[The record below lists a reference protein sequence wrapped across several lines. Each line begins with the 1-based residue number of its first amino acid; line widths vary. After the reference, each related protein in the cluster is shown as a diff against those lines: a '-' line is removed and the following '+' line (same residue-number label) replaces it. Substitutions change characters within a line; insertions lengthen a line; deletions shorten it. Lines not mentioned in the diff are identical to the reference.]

1 MYGFDQNGKVSYT
14 YGTGDKS
21 KDYEVVLLGDEN
33 SASASEVLI
42 AGLRENLGSKFFGKK
57 TYGKGTVQEMVN
69 LSDGTQYKLTT
80 KKWLTPDGNWIN
92 DTEGIIPDEEVEF
105 AFAAQ
110 KNEKFYEI
118 FNTCIFC
125 LTNKRILIG
134 TKRILWGSF
143 LYAITPDLYN
153 DTQIYK
159 GLVWGKVTID
169 TVKEKVILTN
179 VSKNGLDI
187 IETTISEFMMK
198 EKRTYNNEK

>member
-1 MYGFDQNGKVSYT
+1 MG
-14 YGTGDKS
+14 
-21 KDYEVVLLGDEN
+21 
-33 SASASEVLI
+33 
-42 AGLRENLGSKFFGKK
+42 K
-57 TYGKGTVQEMVN
+57 TYEKLMEFEKKYPGG
-69 LSDGTQYKLTT
+69 LSWRL
-80 KKWLTPDGNWIN
+80 KKHAKVIDEYLN
-92 DTEGIIPDEEVEF
+92 PDEEVEF

>member
-1 MYGFDQNGKVSYT
+1 MSCQ
-14 YGTGDKS
+14 
-21 KDYEVVLLGDEN
+21 
-33 SASASEVLI
+33 
-42 AGLRENLGSKFFGKK
+42 
-57 TYGKGTVQEMVN
+57 
-69 LSDGTQYKLTT
+69 
-80 KKWLTPDGNWIN
+80 IN
-92 DTEGIIPDEEVEF
+92 HG
-105 AFAAQ
+105 Q
-110 KNEKFYEI
+110 L
-118 FNTCIFC
+118 FC